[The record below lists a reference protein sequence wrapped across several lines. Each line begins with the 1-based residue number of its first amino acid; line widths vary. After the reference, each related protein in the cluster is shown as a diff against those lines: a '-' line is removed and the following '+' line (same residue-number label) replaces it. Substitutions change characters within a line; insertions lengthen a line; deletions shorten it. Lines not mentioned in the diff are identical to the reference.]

1 MIQYIEK
8 YKNLVVTRT
17 LSKAWG
23 LAALRVGFLIANKE
37 LIEELNKSKVPY
49 NLNTFSQ
56 IVACNVLKHPE
67 KILKSVEE
75 VVYERERLYKNLK
88 HIEELSDNKI
98 IFYKSKANFIFG
110 RSIIKEDIRK
120 MLDNKGVLIRYFND
134 DSFRITVGS
143 ALENDLVVNIIEK
156 VVLDVGED
164 NDKNIKN

>member
-67 KILKSVEE
+67 
-75 VVYERERLYKNLK
+75 
-88 HIEELSDNKI
+88 
-98 IFYKSKANFIFG
+98 
-110 RSIIKEDIRK
+110 
-120 MLDNKGVLIRYFND
+120 RYL
-134 DSFRITVGS
+134 RM
-143 ALENDLVVNIIEK
+143 
-156 VVLDVGED
+156 
-164 NDKNIKN
+164 